1 MLKAIC
7 NNCVLKEMVK
17 ELIATKNEEIRWLR
31 EEIKTLK
38 NK

>member
-17 ELIATKNEEIRWLR
+17 ELISTKNEEIRWLR

>member
-17 ELIATKNEEIRWLR
+17 EFISTKNEEIRWLR